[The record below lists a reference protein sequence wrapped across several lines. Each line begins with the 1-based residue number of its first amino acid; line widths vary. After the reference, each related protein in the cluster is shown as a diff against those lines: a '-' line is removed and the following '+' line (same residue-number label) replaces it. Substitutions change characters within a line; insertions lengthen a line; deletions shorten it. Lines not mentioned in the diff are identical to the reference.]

1 MHIEES
7 VICASLSL
15 SAISQ
20 VVISDRLPLSAGV
33 CGCST
38 DIRADHKTAGLI
50 SVRLTEWTEQRMNE
64 SGRARWD
71 NGLGMNVHKRVETL
85 WTGILTSNI
94 DTHTPTHTHTH
105 MHTHVGDWETTM
117 YANSSE
123 PPCPPGA
130 ALQRVIFGD
139 RLWAG

>member
-1 MHIEES
+1 MRQHLHMHIEES

-105 MHTHVGDWETTM
+105 AHT
-117 YANSSE
+117 
-123 PPCPPGA
+123 
-130 ALQRVIFGD
+130 R
-139 RLWAG
+139 R